1 MESLVEQNLNKKF
14 DSVVI
19 LASSNG
25 FTLTA
30 SVSYHYAIRFSKYLK
45 VIFIQPDQEKERYYT
60 ENTAFENV
68 IILHLLKTYSPQQ
81 GKLLES
87 SLLSLK
93 ICKPLIMIYNINF
106 CYFLENYYP
115 PLRIL
120 HVTKNFM
127 ADYNLSDAFL
137 EPLIV
142 RCLKNVDIV
151 VTVHENII
159 ERIYHKL
166 NQEENLNAELIFEAD
181 QNYKQNF
188 ENLIILLKE
197 GKTNQWNNTPKKINI
212 LYDENSMHV
221 FTISNY
227 LEMFKRY
234 SHNEI
239 TYTPATGTAT
249 CKKDT
254 LDNYDAVIIFY
265 SIRICFPHYLSH
277 DYKMALKNYHGHKIL
292 MIQDDYDNTEKTR
305 KEIERLGIQTVYTV
319 VPQEYIN
326 QIYPQTRFVNVNFF
340 NIMTGY
346 ISEEMKNYPNR
357 IPMNKRKYIIG
368 YRGRNIGYWYGN
380 LAREKLEIGIKMKNI
395 CIDRGLNVD
404 IEWEEDKRIYAEQWL
419 KWLSSCKATLGTESG
434 SNIFDDKGKLK
445 KLVKRILKKY
455 PDISYK
461 EVFEKY
467 LKPYEGVI
475 KMNQISPKMFEA
487 ISLKVALILYEG
499 EYSGIL
505 KPNKHYIVLKK
516 DFSNIEE
523 VLEKL
528 KDDEY
533 LQELVDNAYTD
544 IMSNYKLSYK
554 WLIEYIDTCIESI
567 YLPLPLQSSKSSIF
581 HKFLKRVK
589 NIK

>member
-1 MESLVEQNLNKKF
+1 M
-14 DSVVI
+14 
-19 LASSNG
+19 
-25 FTLTA
+25 
-30 SVSYHYAIRFSKYLK
+30 
-45 VIFIQPDQEKERYYT
+45 
-60 ENTAFENV
+60 
-68 IILHLLKTYSPQQ
+68 
-81 GKLLES
+81 
-87 SLLSLK
+87 
-93 ICKPLIMIYNINF
+93 
-106 CYFLENYYP
+106 
-115 PLRIL
+115 
-120 HVTKNFM
+120 
-127 ADYNLSDAFL
+127 
-137 EPLIV
+137 
-142 RCLKNVDIV
+142 
-151 VTVHENII
+151 
-159 ERIYHKL
+159 
-166 NQEENLNAELIFEAD
+166 
-181 QNYKQNF
+181 
-188 ENLIILLKE
+188 
-197 GKTNQWNNTPKKINI
+197 
-212 LYDENSMHV
+212 
-221 FTISNY
+221 
-227 LEMFKRY
+227 
-234 SHNEI
+234 
-239 TYTPATGTAT
+239 
-249 CKKDT
+249 
-254 LDNYDAVIIFY
+254 
-265 SIRICFPHYLSH
+265 
-277 DYKMALKNYHGHKIL
+277 
-292 MIQDDYDNTEKTR
+292 
-305 KEIERLGIQTVYTV
+305 
-319 VPQEYIN
+319 VPQEYID

-380 LAREKLEIGIKMKNI
+380 LAREKLEIGIKMKKI

-404 IEWEEDKRIYAEQWL
+404 IEWEEDKRIYTEQWL

-505 KPNKHYIVLKK
+505 KPNEHYIMLKK

-528 KDDEY
+528 KDDKY

-554 WLIEYIDTCIESI
+554 WLIEYIDTCIESK